1 MRYLFYY
8 PATPAKGKTTM
19 IDKMFVEE
27 VRARTGEP
35 ASMIWGTVSMIY
47 NMSEKTCYGIDFIYS
62 EILAMLD
69 DRVCWSSRQ
78 AAKLLLS
85 DNG

>member
-1 MRYLFYY
+1 MRCLFYY
-8 PATPAKGKTTM
+8 PVTPAKGKTTM
-19 IDKMFVEE
+19 IDKNFVEE

-35 ASMIWGTVSMIY
+35 VSMIWSTVNMIY

-62 EILAMLD
+62 EILNVLD
-69 DRVCWSSRQ
+69 TRVCWSSRQ
-78 AAKLLLS
+78 AARLLLS

>member
-1 MRYLFYY
+1 M
-8 PATPAKGKTTM
+8 TDKT
-19 IDKMFVEE
+19 FVEE

-35 ASMIWGTVSMIY
+35 VSMIWSTVGMIY
-47 NMSEKTCYGIDFIYS
+47 SMSEKTCYGIDFIYS

-69 DRVCWSSRQ
+69 DRVCWTSRQ

-85 DNG
+85 EHD

>member
-1 MRYLFYY
+1 MSD
-8 PATPAKGKTTM
+8 KT
-19 IDKMFVEE
+19 FVEE

-35 ASMIWGTVSMIY
+35 TSMVWSTVSMIY
-47 NMSEKTCYGIDFIYS
+47 NMSIKTCYGIDFIYS

-69 DRVCWSSRQ
+69 DRVCWTSRQ

-85 DNG
+85 ES